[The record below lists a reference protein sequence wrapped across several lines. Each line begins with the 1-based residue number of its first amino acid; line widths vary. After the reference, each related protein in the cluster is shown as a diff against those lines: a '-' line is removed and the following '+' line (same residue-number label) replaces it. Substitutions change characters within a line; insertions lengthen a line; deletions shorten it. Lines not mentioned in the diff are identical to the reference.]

1 MLIILSLSI
10 HKHDFIS
17 NVFKSPLF
25 SLSNVSQSSASKSC
39 SLCTT
44 PYSLPHYSYLFTYH
58 ILFDAIAQKLFNIF
72 IFYLLTIT

>member
-17 NVFKSPLF
+17 NVFKSLLL
-25 SLSNVSQSSASKSC
+25 SLNNISQSSVSKSC

-44 PYSLPHYSYLFTYH
+44 LYSLPHYSYLFIYQ
-58 ILFDAIAQKLFNIF
+58 ILFYAITQNLFNIF